1 MGLSI
6 PTVPESNAAAVWAYA
21 TRLLTS
27 LQNPAD
33 LQKYL
38 GGPAG
43 ALGTVLPA
51 NKSLYDLIVLDRLD
65 HGTFGLAALNADLDL
80 LLARLTAARALYL
93 DYLNDATFGLA
104 ALNTDLDALLS
115 RLTALRAGYLDNIN
129 NANLLNVP
137 NVKIMEHE
145 IEFPSAEALDDIA
158 LTGAQTTTERTITV
172 TLPTGATI
180 RRALL
185 IGVVTAMNNTVNA
198 QKIDV
203 TVQGRKGAGAWN
215 NYFSQTDCIGFGAV
229 DGSTVALVTLQDV
242 TALVDAAAGYGF
254 RLTINQSS
262 ASSVR
267 YTSQFLLVVTYRMS

>member
-1 MGLSI
+1 MGLTI
-6 PTVPESNAAAVWAYA
+6 PTVPESNAAAVWAFA

-27 LQNPAD
+27 LQSPD
-33 LQKYL
+33 HLQKYL
-38 GGPAG
+38 GGPTG

-51 NKSLYDLIVLDRLD
+51 NKSLYDLIVLDRLNNAV
-65 HGTFGLAALNADLDL
+65 FGLAALNADLDT
-80 LLARLTAARALYL
+80 LLARI
-93 DYLNDATFGLA
+93 
-104 ALNTDLDALLS
+104 
-115 RLTALRAGYLDNIN
+115 TALRANYFDNLN
-129 NANLLNVP
+129 NTQILNLP
-137 NVKIMEHE
+137 NLSIMEHE

-185 IGVVTAMNNTVNA
+185 IGVITAMNNTVNA

-203 TVQGRKGAGAWN
+203 TVQGRKGAGGWSN
-215 NYFSQTDCIGFGAV
+215 FFSQTDCIGFGSV

-254 RLTINQSS
+254 RLTVNQSS
-262 ASSVR
+262 ANSVR
-267 YTSQFLLVVTYRMS
+267 YTTQYLLVITYRMS